1 MMIYARELD
10 NRNIGQV
17 VSLNNGNTI
26 GQLSAIQR
34 DTPSPGMV
42 ELTVGGSIV
51 FELSDSAR
59 VEIYRDPILSHLV
72 RREWDE
78 EESDSTLLD
87 GDLEAITEAVSAALT
102 EQGILPVTHNTINV
116 IEKENAA

>member
-78 EESDSTLLD
+78 EESNSTLLD
-87 GDLEAITEAVSAALT
+87 GDLGAITEAVSDALIKQGFLPATHTNINASKKEDAA
-102 EQGILPVTHNTINV
+102 
-116 IEKENAA
+116 